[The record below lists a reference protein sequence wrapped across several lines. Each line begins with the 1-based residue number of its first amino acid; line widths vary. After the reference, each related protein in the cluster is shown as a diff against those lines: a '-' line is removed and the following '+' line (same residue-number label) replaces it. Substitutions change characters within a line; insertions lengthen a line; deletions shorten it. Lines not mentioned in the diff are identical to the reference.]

1 MTAKDFGEAEHE
13 AGADAPVQLL
23 EILVRTDAESVA
35 AFKRAAGACA
45 AKGAWGDAAS
55 GAAAEPAVPL
65 TYPFCWLSMQE
76 VRPTLERMI
85 GRPAYLPVHE
95 AQNFD
100 YERPLALG
108 ADYRLAFSFRRANEP
123 RRLIVN
129 VKISTLQGQSCARF
143 ETILRLVPTGAHD

>member
-1 MTAKDFGEAEHE
+1 MTAKDFCGAEHE
-13 AGADAPVQLL
+13 AGAEAPVQLP

-45 AKGAWGDAAS
+45 AQGARDDVAC
-55 GAAAEPAVPL
+55 GAAGEPAVPL
-65 TYPFCWLSMQE
+65 TYPFCWLAMQQ

-95 AQNFD
+95 AQSFN

-123 RRLIVN
+123 LRLIVN
-129 VKISTLQGQSCARF
+129 AKISTPQGQSCAQF
-143 ETILRLVPTGAHD
+143 DTILRLVPTGAHA